1 MWAVY
6 ALFQFPGGVLADRY
20 GERRLVVLALTATN
34 AGIIMVA
41 LASSLLQFF
50 VFALLFEAGA
60 GLFFAPASALITRL
74 YIN

>member
-1 MWAVY
+1 MWAVH

-50 VFALLFEAGA
+50 VFALLFGAGA